1 VFRRCST
8 VRFLRLKVV
17 VSSPYSPASLDIVS
31 QLTEDHA
38 VVLDPFRKQAVDR
51 LSSPEELDRLVRVTR
66 PGTWIALA
74 GLLLVV
80 AAVVFWAT
88 LTTITTTASG
98 LGFVLPE
105 GGLIETAAPRA
116 GIVQRIDVA
125 PGQQVR
131 AGELVAELEASDGS
145 KFSVA
150 AATGGQVGEV
160 LRAIGDFV
168 PEGGD
173 VAILVP
179 DRSLVIEAFL
189 PVAEAKQARV
199 GDRVWIAPTTAAS
212 SEFGFA
218 LGRVSRIGEIPIPDA
233 GIASLLENT
242 ARVGLVEEL
251 GPVIHVVVELLPA
264 DTPSGLSWT
273 ASRGPSEPVTLG
285 TRSEI
290 MVVTGPRTPIDYVA
304 G

>member
-1 VFRRCST
+1 
-8 VRFLRLKVV
+8 V

-74 GLLLVV
+74 GLLVVV

-116 GIVQRIDVA
+116 GIVQRIDVV
-125 PGQQVR
+125 PGQRVR

-218 LGRVSRIGEIPIPDA
+218 LGRVARIGEIPIPDA

-251 GPVIHVVVELLPA
+251 GPVIRVVVELLPA

-285 TRSEI
+285 TRAEI
-290 MVVTGPRTPIDYVA
+290 RVVTGRRTPIDYVA